1 MLKAT
6 TTSLPLFLITLV
18 QRDEDGHIPGQA
30 TLCFGHTRQEQGIT
44 SHSCSLET
52 PHIAGTMLFFP
63 ASSQHLTSKLGALTP
78 LSSSCFS
85 QGSWAES
92 RAGTHNPGTANTPN
106 LPGKPFPCLFSVL
119 ILPPPGKSDSDMVSE
134 SVINAFPKQCAIN
147 NRIMTMGARVGCRSP
162 QLYE

>member
-63 ASSQHLTSKLGALTP
+63 ASSQHLTSKLGALPP

-92 RAGTHNPGTANTPN
+92 RAGTHNPGTANTPTSLEN
-106 LPGKPFPCLFSVL
+106 PSLASFLCSFCHLLVSL
-119 ILPPPGKSDSDMVSE
+119 ILTWY
-134 SVINAFPKQCAIN
+134 Q
-147 NRIMTMGARVGCRSP
+147 RV
-162 QLYE
+162 